1 MCLVSEACRHAISR
15 REFLRQAGTLAAAPI
30 MMGAGAG
37 AHAAP
42 APVAAPLNLAGD
54 AHTKLVLLGTT
65 GGPTWWPVNP
75 SGAGGPERASA
86 SSALV
91 VGDAMYIVDLGQGS
105 AQRLAQAFN
114 VGTFNAEGVQAG
126 YQTYL
131 LNLKAIFFTHL
142 HMDHTTDY
150 PAILTCGYSAGIG
163 SSLDPNEPAV
173 PVQVYGPGNRGQL
186 EADLYKLRV
195 PVVNPRNPTPGTV
208 EMTDY
213 LWQAYAQAIN
223 DFTRDNGWP
232 DFTRLFDVHDIVL
245 PRHLPG
251 FKSPNKTPCVQ
262 MVPFEIFRDR
272 NVVVHAI
279 LVDHHQVFPSYAFR
293 FDTADGSV
301 VFSGD
306 TGPDTRGNLQRLA
319 AGADILVHEVI
330 DPAWIDATFGPPGT
344 WDQAT
349 EALVTHLETAHTLIG
364 DVGAVAQD
372 AGVDKL
378 VLSHIV
384 PGNAPLAHLLGV
396 KGFEGEL
403 IIGQDLMQIPVG

>member
-1 MCLVSEACRHAISR
+1 
-15 REFLRQAGTLAAAPI
+15 

-105 AQRLAQAFN
+105 ATRLAQAFN

-262 MVPFEIFRDR
+262 MAPFEIFRDR

-319 AGADILVHEVI
+319 AGADVLVHEVI

>member
-30 MMGAGAG
+30 VMGAGAG

-54 AHTKLVLLGTT
+54 AHTKLVLLGTA
-65 GGPTWWPVNP
+65 GGPTWWPRNP

-105 AQRLAQAFN
+105 AHRLAQAFN
-114 VGTFNAEGVQAG
+114 VGTFNADGVQAG

-131 LNLKAIFFTHL
+131 SNLKAIFFTHL

-150 PAILTCGYSAGIG
+150 PSILLCGYGAGIG
-163 SSLDPNEPAV
+163 KSPDPNEPAI

-186 EADLYKLRV
+186 EKDIYKLRV

-213 LWQAYAQAIN
+213 LWQAHAQTIN
-223 DFTRDNGWP
+223 DFTRDDGWP
-232 DFTRLFDVHDIVL
+232 DFTQLFDVHDIVL

-251 FKSPNKTPCVQ
+251 FKSPNKTPCVP
-262 MVPFEIFRDR
+262 MAPFEIFRDG
-272 NVVVHAI
+272 NVVVRAI

-306 TGPDTRGNLQRLA
+306 TGPDTQGNLQRLA

-330 DPAWIDATFGPPGT
+330 DPAWITATFGPPNT
-344 WDQAT
+344 WDEAT

-364 DVGAVAQD
+364 DVGSVAQD

-384 PGNAPLAHLLGV
+384 PGNAPLAHLHGV
-396 KGFEGEL
+396 TGFSGPL
-403 IIGQDLMQIPVG
+403 IIGEDLMQIPVG

>member
-1 MCLVSEACRHAISR
+1 MCLISEACRHAISR

-30 MMGAGAG
+30 MMGAGAST
-37 AHAAP
+37 HAAP
-42 APVAAPLNLAGD
+42 VPAGAPRNLAGD

-65 GGPTWWPVNP
+65 GGPTWWPLNP

-91 VGDAMYIVDLGQGS
+91 VGDAIYIVDLGHGS
-105 AQRLAQAFN
+105 AHRLAQAFN
-114 VGTFNAEGVQAG
+114 FGTFNADGVQAG

-150 PAILTCGYSAGIG
+150 PSILTCGYSAGIG
-163 SSLDPNEPAV
+163 SSLNPNEPAV

-186 EADLYKLRV
+186 EADIYKLRV

-223 DFTRDNGWP
+223 DFTRDDGWP
-232 DFTRLFDVHDIVL
+232 DFTKLFEVHDIVL

-262 MVPFEIFRDR
+262 MAPFEIFRDR

-319 AGADILVHEVI
+319 AGANILVHEVI
-330 DPAWIDATFGPPGT
+330 DPAWIDATFGPPST

-396 KGFEGEL
+396 TGFAGQL
-403 IIGQDLMQIPVG
+403 IIGEDLMQIPVG

>member
-1 MCLVSEACRHAISR
+1 MCLISEACRHAISR

-30 MMGAGAG
+30 MMGASAG

-75 SGAGGPERASA
+75 SKAGGPERASA

-114 VGTFNAEGVQAG
+114 VGTFNADGVQAG

-186 EADLYKLRV
+186 EADIYKLRV

-232 DFTRLFDVHDIVL
+232 DFTKLFEVHDIVL

-262 MVPFEIFRDR
+262 MAPFEIFRDR
-272 NVVVHAI
+272 NVIVHAI

-396 KGFEGEL
+396 TGFAGQL
-403 IIGQDLMQIPVG
+403 IIGEDLMQIPVG

>member
-1 MCLVSEACRHAISR
+1 MCLISAAYRHAISR
-15 REFLRQAGTLAAAPI
+15 RDFLKRAGTFAAAPI
-30 MMGAGAG
+30 MLAAGAG
-37 AHAAP
+37 ALAAP
-42 APVAAPLNLAGD
+42 VRAVAPRNLAGD
-54 AHTKLVLLGTT
+54 AHTKLVLLGTA
-65 GGPTWWPVNP
+65 GGPTWWPHNP
-75 SGAGGPERASA
+75 SGAGGPERVSA

-91 VGDAMYIVDLGQGS
+91 VGDAIYIVDLGHGS
-105 AQRLAQAFN
+105 AHRLAQAFN
-114 VGTFNAEGVQAG
+114 SGNFNTDGVEAG

-131 LNLKAIFFTHL
+131 SNLKAIFFTHL

-150 PAILTCGYSAGIG
+150 PSILLCGYGAGIG
-163 SSLDPNEPAV
+163 KSPNPNEPAV

-186 EADLYKLRV
+186 EKDICKLHV

-213 LWQAYAQAIN
+213 LWQAYAQTIN
-223 DFTRDNGWP
+223 DFTRDDGWP
-232 DFTRLFDVHDIVL
+232 DFTRLFDIHDIVL

-251 FKSPNKTPCVQ
+251 FRSPNKTPCVQ
-262 MVPFEIFRDR
+262 MAPFEIFRDR
-272 NVVVHAI
+272 DVIVHAI

-306 TGPDTRGNLQRLA
+306 TGPDTQGNLQCLA

-330 DPAWIDATFGPPGT
+330 DPAWITATFGPPGT
-344 WDQAT
+344 WDEAT

-364 DVGAVAQD
+364 DVGSVAQD

-384 PGNAPLAHLLGV
+384 PGNAPLAHLRGV
-396 KGFEGEL
+396 TGFSGQL
-403 IIGQDLMQIPVG
+403 IIGEDLMQIPVG